1 MSADRQRQKR
11 QVRAP
16 KKYEEDEEASA
27 AKKGPS
33 TGSKLSSP
41 KAVIR
46 LLLKKDVNK
55 DLRNKQVYILW
66 PDDNKWY
73 EGQIQQLRVKE
84 MVAHMWY
91 PETDEKE
98 DVDLADLIQEGQIG
112 FKESRPRNYKLTAH
126 EVPWEQEEV
135 EAALP
140 ASKGGQGKQQGKGS
154 SSSRGRGGSEPKG
167 PKTAQARKM
176 KRISGDSSGEAE
188 DGSEDDQEEEMDE
201 EEEKVPVP
209 RSRRSRGRGVPVSQP
224 GDDEDGAASDQDVS
238 LSSSDGGGDEHADGD
253 EDVQGDERR
262 ASKALA
268 KKGSARARSSPTEKA
283 NGSDGMKS
291 EGEQPAEMDVE
302 GQAPASPGASSRK
315 RSRQGS
321 DQLDQG
327 SPKKSHTSTASAGAP
342 PQLPSAAAPPSQG
355 PSPGRSRRQVTLT
368 PKAQELLAQAS
379 SGLTSAPPQWP
390 FTVDALAPPH
400 QQLQQQLHQQHLQQ
414 QLMMQRQQYHL
425 QQQQLQQQQLQQQ
438 QLLHQ
443 QHQQQIMAPIVPRR
457 PRSDLANQASSP
469 RRPRVS
475 DFSYPSAAPGPGLPS
490 SVQPG
495 GGLGGYGMG
504 LTPEMLAA
512 MRLKASEAPFYAPAH
527 NLTQLGSLASRP
539 RPLEQ
544 LPSAHSGDDS
554 NGLGRSTAVPGRPAG
569 SMPLAP
575 PGPNKN
581 EEEVQQ
587 KARAWFQEALKTA
600 TEEAKAED
608 AAFEGPPPAEL
619 ASAIEAALLKHYGG
633 VTKDYKLKLRTISAN
648 LKDPKNPALRRRV
661 LVGDI
666 NPDALVRMESADMAS
681 EDLQAWR
688 AKRAEQALKN
698 AVLDEEAAAKFSTA
712 AAVEARIKREA
723 AEKAHS
729 NLLFAATLGPGP
741 EVAKAEPKQEVP
753 AVPARTSSGIGP
765 SDSATPSGAPAA
777 PAAGP
782 TPLDAPSS
790 PQPPTDDAT
799 SAATAAA
806 AMTQKALQAAVR
818 SEQEQVAGPSSPR
831 TAGQSA
837 TEPAPAA
844 AAASAAAPAEV
855 AETRAPSNST
865 GFTMNWASIKE
876 QAVKSAPDVK
886 QDRTSLGT
894 FDAFLGSS
902 ARGLG
907 VESAWGDPFEAVA
920 GGSDQAPS
928 DQQPDHYLRDEP
940 VEDAESAQPPEEPAQ
955 IAQAHPPNSWD
966 PPTQISLMDPLLIS
980 PPADLLEQGWQG
992 SMTVPDLGSFEL
1004 EAVMLA
1010 GAADITSLLPST
1022 ELEPKGR
1029 LSLGHL
1035 ESFFEELRKSRS
1047 RTLSLGLLRASA
1059 GLSPSRAALFDQ
1071 VPTFY
1076 AERDRAS
1083 VLEQGSAGEEFYLLP
1098 ACPLANRLL
1107 ATAKSA
1113 AATVP
1118 DAAPIPSEVPAD
1130 SMLIAIVH
1138 RKDLVV
1144 ARRSASVPSDSERAQ
1159 PSKEPEERAQ
1169 ASDTQQVAAKQ
1180 EPPAVEAASLAT
1192 PQAGESAAAPDL
1204 QGLDSL
1210 YQSIMGT
1217 SMGLAQGLPELGS
1230 LPGSLPLSVLGLPSS
1245 SQAQPIPMSFPMG
1258 SQPLPA
1264 SLGSGLSSMLGS
1276 SIPAGSSSQPMD
1288 PRARRADS
1296 RMQPSPSPHQDP
1308 GPIPA
1313 GPTPP
1318 PTSSAA
1324 APVNPRDPRARRS
1337 QQGPPGVPPPPP
1349 PQASAPAQQPSS
1361 GVSAAFPAAAAMQ
1374 QQDPGV
1380 GGSAA
1385 GQFGSRQPQWQG
1397 MQPEAPIP
1405 SVPAGYAQQ
1414 SAAGLSQQPF
1424 MPYANQQQHHG
1435 GLIPPPP
1442 PHQAADPS
1450 IYPGLSGPNPALIHH
1465 FQTVQSPYPLQA
1477 HVQAPSQPQPPPPPM
1492 QFVPQNDAPGMQG
1505 HGHRNHG
1512 SFRSPRGGGWRA
1524 RGNSRGAGRRGHMAP
1539 LRGPY

>member
-268 KKGSARARSSPTEKA
+268 KKGSARARS
-283 NGSDGMKS
+283 DGMKS

-379 SGLTSAPPQWP
+379 S
-390 FTVDALAPPH
+390 
-400 QQLQQQLHQQHLQQ
+400 
-414 QLMMQRQQYHL
+414 
-425 QQQQLQQQQLQQQ
+425 
-438 QLLHQ
+438 
-443 QHQQQIMAPIVPRR
+443 VPRR

-1245 SQAQPIPMSFPMG
+1245 SQAQPIPI
-1258 SQPLPA
+1258 QK
-1264 SLGSGLSSMLGS
+1264 
-1276 SIPAGSSSQPMD
+1276 
-1288 PRARRADS
+1288 R
-1296 RMQPSPSPHQDP
+1296 PSPVSLQDMH
-1308 GPIPA
+1308 
-1313 GPTPP
+1313 
-1318 PTSSAA
+1318 S
-1324 APVNPRDPRARRS
+1324 
-1337 QQGPPGVPPPPP
+1337 
-1349 PQASAPAQQPSS
+1349 
-1361 GVSAAFPAAAAMQ
+1361 
-1374 QQDPGV
+1374 
-1380 GGSAA
+1380 
-1385 GQFGSRQPQWQG
+1385 
-1397 MQPEAPIP
+1397 
-1405 SVPAGYAQQ
+1405 
-1414 SAAGLSQQPF
+1414 
-1424 MPYANQQQHHG
+1424 NQQQGFRSSRSCPTQISSSIMG
-1435 GLIPPPP
+1435 GSFPHRHPIKLRIPP
-1442 PHQAADPS
+1442 S
-1450 IYPGLSGPNPALIHH
+1450 I
-1465 FQTVQSPYPLQA
+1465 
-1477 HVQAPSQPQPPPPPM
+1477 
-1492 QFVPQNDAPGMQG
+1492 
-1505 HGHRNHG
+1505 
-1512 SFRSPRGGGWRA
+1512 RA
-1524 RGNSRGAGRRGHMAP
+1524 
-1539 LRGPY
+1539 